1 MDINLQKT
9 FLFLLF
15 IGIGLLLKVKLKD
28 KSELAGI
35 KVIILN
41 LALPA
46 TIFIALL
53 GVNIEASLLLLPL
66 IALLL
71 NVVLFFVTPL
81 VFPILGIKRGTPNFR
96 TGQLLVSSLAPGLSC
111 FPFILEYLGDSYLAK
126 AAMADL
132 GNKVFVLLILYLV
145 AMRWHYKTQD
155 IQNTSN
161 KAKLKSLCIAMVSE
175 PVNIFIL
182 VALVLLSFGL
192 HMESLPFIVSESL
205 SRLSLLMT
213 PLVLLFIGLSVKIK
227 KRQFAQII
235 SVLLLRAGI
244 VVLLGI
250 GLISIAN
257 ITIAQDRLL
266 LLAFGLSACS
276 FWPFAH
282 IAAVDAQEKR
292 VLNFRKTFNQNFAI
306 NILAISFPL
315 SVVLILGILSA
326 GTLFAN
332 IDTML
337 LLATALI
344 TGGLV
349 YPGFMLLVKKKSLAQ
364 TKTLDQDV
372 EEPYN
377 LKRVTEN

>member
-53 GVNIEASLLLLPL
+53 GVNVEASLLLLPL

-81 VFPILGIKRGTPNFR
+81 VFPVLGIKRGTPNFR

-145 AMRWHYKTQD
+145 AMRWHYKTQE

-337 LLATALI
+337 ILATVLI

-364 TKTLDQDV
+364 TKTLDQDLD
-372 EEPYN
+372 EPYN

>member
-81 VFPILGIKRGTPNFR
+81 VFPVLGIKRGTPNFR

-145 AMRWHYKTQD
+145 AMRWHYKTQE

-250 GLISIAN
+250 GLISLAN

-337 LLATALI
+337 LLATSLI

-349 YPGFMLLVKKKSLAQ
+349 YPGFILLVKKKSLAQ

-372 EEPYN
+372 DEPYN

>member
-81 VFPILGIKRGTPNFR
+81 VFPVLGIKRGTPNFR

-145 AMRWHYKTQD
+145 AMRWHYKTQE

-235 SVLLLRAGI
+235 SLLLLRAGI

-250 GLISIAN
+250 GLISLAN

>member
-81 VFPILGIKRGTPNFR
+81 VFPVLGIKRGTPNFR

-145 AMRWHYKTQD
+145 AMRWHYKTQE

-337 LLATALI
+337 ILATALI

-364 TKTLDQDV
+364 TKTLDQDLD
-372 EEPYN
+372 EPYN

>member
-81 VFPILGIKRGTPNFR
+81 VFPVLGIKRGTPNFR

-145 AMRWHYKTQD
+145 AMRWHYKTQE

-250 GLISIAN
+250 GLISLAN

-337 LLATALI
+337 LLATSLI

-372 EEPYN
+372 DEPYN

>member
-145 AMRWHYKTQD
+145 AMRWHYKTQE

-337 LLATALI
+337 ILATVLI

-364 TKTLDQDV
+364 TKTLDQDLD
-372 EEPYN
+372 EPYN

>member
-81 VFPILGIKRGTPNFR
+81 VLPILGIKRGTPNFR

-145 AMRWHYKTQD
+145 AMRWHYKTQE

-235 SVLLLRAGI
+235 SLLLLRAGI

-250 GLISIAN
+250 GLISLAN

-337 LLATALI
+337 ILAAALI
-344 TGGLV
+344 TGGLI
-349 YPGFMLLVKKKSLAQ
+349 YPGFMLLIKKNSLAES
-364 TKTLDQDV
+364 KTLDQEIDK
-372 EEPYN
+372 PHN

>member
-81 VFPILGIKRGTPNFR
+81 VLPILGIKRGTPNFR

-145 AMRWHYKTQD
+145 AMRWHYKTQE

-235 SVLLLRAGI
+235 SLLLLRAGI

-250 GLISIAN
+250 GLISLAN

-276 FWPFAH
+276 FWLFAH

>member
-81 VFPILGIKRGTPNFR
+81 VLPILGIKRGTPNFR

-145 AMRWHYKTQD
+145 AMRWHYKTQE

-235 SVLLLRAGI
+235 SLLLLRAGI

-250 GLISIAN
+250 GLISLAN

>member
-53 GVNIEASLLLLPL
+53 GVNVEASLLLLLL

-81 VFPILGIKRGTPNFR
+81 VFPVLGIKRGTPNFR

-145 AMRWHYKTQD
+145 AMRWHYKTQE

-235 SVLLLRAGI
+235 SLLLLRAGI

-250 GLISIAN
+250 GLISLAN

>member
-145 AMRWHYKTQD
+145 AMRWHYKTQE

-235 SVLLLRAGI
+235 SLLLLRAGI

-250 GLISIAN
+250 GLISLAN

-337 LLATALI
+337 LLATSLI

-372 EEPYN
+372 DEPYN

>member
-81 VFPILGIKRGTPNFR
+81 VLPILGIKRGTPNFR

-145 AMRWHYKTQD
+145 AMRWHYKTQE

-337 LLATALI
+337 ILATVLI

-364 TKTLDQDV
+364 TKTLDQDLD
-372 EEPYN
+372 EPYN

>member
-81 VFPILGIKRGTPNFR
+81 VFPVLGIKRGTPNFR

-145 AMRWHYKTQD
+145 AMRWHYKTQE

-250 GLISIAN
+250 GLISLAN

>member
-71 NVVLFFVTPL
+71 NVVLFFMTPL
-81 VFPILGIKRGTPNFR
+81 VFPVLGIKRGTPNFR

-145 AMRWHYKTQD
+145 AMRWHYKTQE

-250 GLISIAN
+250 GLISLAN

-337 LLATALI
+337 LLATSLI

-349 YPGFMLLVKKKSLAQ
+349 YPGFILLVKKKSLAQ

-372 EEPYN
+372 DEPYN

>member
-81 VFPILGIKRGTPNFR
+81 VFPVLGIKRGTPNFR

-145 AMRWHYKTQD
+145 AMRWHYKTQE

-250 GLISIAN
+250 GLISLAN
-257 ITIAQDRLL
+257 ITIEQDRLL

-337 LLATALI
+337 ILATMLI
-344 TGGLV
+344 LGGLI
-349 YPGFMLLVKKKSLAQ
+349 YPGFMLLIKKKSLAQ

-372 EEPYN
+372 EKPYN

>member
-145 AMRWHYKTQD
+145 AMRWHYKTQE

-235 SVLLLRAGI
+235 SLLLLRAGI

-250 GLISIAN
+250 GLISLAN

>member
-1 MDINLQKT
+1 M
-9 FLFLLF
+9 
-15 IGIGLLLKVKLKD
+15 
-28 KSELAGI
+28 
-35 KVIILN
+35 
-41 LALPA
+41 
-46 TIFIALL
+46 
-53 GVNIEASLLLLPL
+53 
-66 IALLL
+66 
-71 NVVLFFVTPL
+71 
-81 VFPILGIKRGTPNFR
+81 
-96 TGQLLVSSLAPGLSC
+96 
-111 FPFILEYLGDSYLAK
+111 
-126 AAMADL
+126 
-132 GNKVFVLLILYLV
+132 
-145 AMRWHYKTQD
+145 
-155 IQNTSN
+155 
-161 KAKLKSLCIAMVSE
+161 
-175 PVNIFIL
+175 
-182 VALVLLSFGL
+182 
-192 HMESLPFIVSESL
+192 
-205 SRLSLLMT
+205 
-213 PLVLLFIGLSVKIK
+213 
-227 KRQFAQII
+227 
-235 SVLLLRAGI
+235 LRAGI

-250 GLISIAN
+250 GLISLAN

>member
-1 MDINLQKT
+1 
-9 FLFLLF
+9 
-15 IGIGLLLKVKLKD
+15 
-28 KSELAGI
+28 
-35 KVIILN
+35 
-41 LALPA
+41 
-46 TIFIALL
+46 
-53 GVNIEASLLLLPL
+53 
-66 IALLL
+66 
-71 NVVLFFVTPL
+71 
-81 VFPILGIKRGTPNFR
+81 
-96 TGQLLVSSLAPGLSC
+96 
-111 FPFILEYLGDSYLAK
+111 
-126 AAMADL
+126 
-132 GNKVFVLLILYLV
+132 
-145 AMRWHYKTQD
+145 MRWHYKTQE

-235 SVLLLRAGI
+235 SLLLLRAGI

-250 GLISIAN
+250 GLISLAN

>member
-81 VFPILGIKRGTPNFR
+81 VFPVLGIKRGTPNFR

-145 AMRWHYKTQD
+145 AMRWHYKTQE

-192 HMESLPFIVSESL
+192 HMESLPFILSESL

-292 VLNFRKTFNQNFAI
+292 VLNFRKTFNHNFAI

-372 EEPYN
+372 DEPYN

>member
-53 GVNIEASLLLLPL
+53 GVNVEASLLLLPL

-81 VFPILGIKRGTPNFR
+81 VFPVLGIKRGTPNFR

-145 AMRWHYKTQD
+145 AMRWHYKTQE

-235 SVLLLRAGI
+235 SLLLLRAGI

-250 GLISIAN
+250 GLISLAN

>member
-1 MDINLQKT
+1 
-9 FLFLLF
+9 
-15 IGIGLLLKVKLKD
+15 
-28 KSELAGI
+28 
-35 KVIILN
+35 
-41 LALPA
+41 
-46 TIFIALL
+46 
-53 GVNIEASLLLLPL
+53 
-66 IALLL
+66 
-71 NVVLFFVTPL
+71 
-81 VFPILGIKRGTPNFR
+81 
-96 TGQLLVSSLAPGLSC
+96 
-111 FPFILEYLGDSYLAK
+111 
-126 AAMADL
+126 MADL

-145 AMRWHYKTQD
+145 AMRWHYKTQE

-235 SVLLLRAGI
+235 SLLLLRAGI

-250 GLISIAN
+250 GLISLAN

>member
-81 VFPILGIKRGTPNFR
+81 VFPVLGIKRGTPNFR

-145 AMRWHYKTQD
+145 AMRWHYKTQE

-282 IAAVDAQEKR
+282 IAAVDAQENR

-337 LLATALI
+337 ILATALI

-364 TKTLDQDV
+364 TKTLDQDLD
-372 EEPYN
+372 EPYN

>member
-1 MDINLQKT
+1 
-9 FLFLLF
+9 
-15 IGIGLLLKVKLKD
+15 
-28 KSELAGI
+28 
-35 KVIILN
+35 
-41 LALPA
+41 
-46 TIFIALL
+46 
-53 GVNIEASLLLLPL
+53 
-66 IALLL
+66 
-71 NVVLFFVTPL
+71 
-81 VFPILGIKRGTPNFR
+81 
-96 TGQLLVSSLAPGLSC
+96 
-111 FPFILEYLGDSYLAK
+111 
-126 AAMADL
+126 
-132 GNKVFVLLILYLV
+132 
-145 AMRWHYKTQD
+145 
-155 IQNTSN
+155 
-161 KAKLKSLCIAMVSE
+161 
-175 PVNIFIL
+175 
-182 VALVLLSFGL
+182 
-192 HMESLPFIVSESL
+192 MESLPFIVSESL